1 MSISLTFY
9 STPLWFGFIQGW
21 IYAGLLWYRS
31 RQNGR
36 LSDVLLGLV
45 LVGMTFSIW
54 EYMLGFSG
62 IDILWDE
69 LEFLPRGFGFAFPP
83 LWYFYFKSQID
94 SRFRFSRKD
103 VWHFVPF
110 LMHTAYH
117 VLVYAMGREFVRH
130 WEQNVHGPY
139 GIGHI
144 EFMIGVILQ
153 IYYFYRSLKL
163 YQHYRAW
170 TKTQFSDIE
179 VVSFKWYRNFLIVLA
194 LGLLADWLH
203 ILVDAIFDLSF
214 EQDWWDNLLM
224 VFLIYYVSIAGYA
237 QAQPTRQVAFKDKP
251 EPKPIIEE
259 WQPDYSDW
267 KVKID
272 RLMQENQPYLQPELT
287 LADLARQLKT
297 NASILSGVINSVYKK
312 NFNDFVNEYRVE
324 EFKKQIQN
332 PQNKHLTL
340 LAVAFNCGFNS
351 KSTFNRAFKN
361 ATGFTPKAFQSL
373 TPLAEANGKMRKVL

>member
-1 MSISLTFY
+1 MNLLLTLY

-21 IYAGLLWYRS
+21 IYAVLLWNRS

-62 IDILWDE
+62 INILWEE

-83 LWYFYFKSQID
+83 LWYFYFKSQVD
-94 SRFRFSRKD
+94 SSFRFSRKD
-103 VWHFVPF
+103 ARHFIPF
-110 LMHTAYH
+110 LVHTVYH
-117 VLVYAMGREFVRH
+117 VAVYAQGRAFVRD

-139 GIGHI
+139 GIGQL
-144 EFMIGVILQ
+144 EFWIGVILQ
-153 IYYFYRSLKL
+153 IYYFYHSLKL
-163 YQHYRAW
+163 YQHYRTW
-170 TKTQFSDIE
+170 TKSQFSDIE
-179 VVSFKWYRNFLIVLA
+179 SVSFKWYRNFLIVLA

-203 ILVDAIFDLSF
+203 ILVDMIFQLSF

-237 QAQPTRQVAFKDKP
+237 QAQPSRQLAFKDDT
-251 EPKPIIEE
+251 EPKPTPMATDLPSDYRE
-259 WQPDYSDW
+259 W
-267 KVKID
+267 KARID
-272 RLMQENQPYLQPELT
+272 QLMQHNQLYLQPALT
-287 LADLARQLKT
+287 LADVAHQLKT
-297 NASILSGVINSVYKK
+297 NTSVLSGVVNGVYKK
-312 NFNDFVNEYRVE
+312 NFNDFVNAYRVE
-324 EFKKQIQN
+324 EFKKQIQS

-340 LAVAFNCGFNS
+340 LAVALDCGFNS

-361 ATGFTPKAFQSL
+361 ATGITPKEF
-373 TPLAEANGKMRKVL
+373 LAGTSEK